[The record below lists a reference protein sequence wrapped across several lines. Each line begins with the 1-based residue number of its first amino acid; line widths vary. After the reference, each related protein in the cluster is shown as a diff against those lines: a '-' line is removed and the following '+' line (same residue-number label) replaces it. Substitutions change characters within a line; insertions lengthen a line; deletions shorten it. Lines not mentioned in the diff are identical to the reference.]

1 MGQKEEC
8 YKQLTFCMKGFVTEF
23 KQFAI
28 RGNVIDLAVAVVIG
42 TAFGKITSSLVD
54 HIIMPT
60 LGILLGGI
68 DFSDYFFRVGKS
80 AISYGAFL
88 QAVVE
93 FILIALAVFVLVKVI
108 NRVKDVLDGDEEIKP
123 APPATPEDIALLR
136 EIRDLLK
143 NR

>member
-1 MGQKEEC
+1 
-8 YKQLTFCMKGFVTEF
+8 MKGFVAEF

-54 HIIMPT
+54 NVIMPA

-68 DFSDYFFRVGKS
+68 DFSDYAFGVGKS
-80 AISYGAFL
+80 MISYGVFL

-93 FILIALAVFVLVKVI
+93 FILIALAVFILVKVI
-108 NRVKDVLDGDEEIKP
+108 NRVKDVLDGDEEKKSV
-123 APPATPEDIALLR
+123 APPVPEDVALLR

-143 NR
+143 K

>member
-1 MGQKEEC
+1 
-8 YKQLTFCMKGFVTEF
+8 MKGFIAEF

-42 TAFGKITSSLVD
+42 TAFAKITSSLVD
-54 HIIMPT
+54 NIIMPA

-68 DFSDYFFRVGKS
+68 DFSDYSFGLGKS
-80 AISYGAFL
+80 TISYGVFL

-93 FILIALAVFVLVKVI
+93 FVLIALAVFVLVKVI
-108 NRVKDVLDGDEEIKP
+108 NRVKDVLDGDEVDQPKT
-123 APPATPEDIALLR
+123 PPTPEDIALLR

-143 NR
+143 K